1 MKIHPGFRKL
11 FNIIIKFQN
20 TINSLTLNKIIIYL
34 NAQTHDLLLQSCV
47 LTN

>member
-11 FNIIIKFQN
+11 FNTVIKFKN
-20 TINSLTLNKIIIYL
+20 IINLFILNKNIIYL

>member
-11 FNIIIKFQN
+11 FNIIVKFKKQLIYSSN
-20 TINSLTLNKIIIYL
+20 IIYL
-34 NAQTHDLLLQSCV
+34 NAQTHDLSLQYRV